1 MNYTFYDFMTLVG
14 SLGLFLYGMKIMS
27 EGLQKVAGNKL
38 RSALAT
44 MTKNRFTG
52 VLTGLFITAII
63 QSSSA
68 TTVMVVSFVNAGLL
82 NLLQSITVIMGSNI
96 GTTVTAW
103 IISLF
108 GFKVS
113 IAAFSIPLIA
123 ISIPFIFSSKSKRKS
138 IGEFILGF
146 AFLFMGLDLLKNSVP
161 DLKSNPEMLEF
172 LTQYTQSGFGSV
184 LIFLLIGTVL
194 TIVVQSSSA
203 TMAITLVMVSKGWI
217 SYELG
222 AAMVMGE
229 NIGTTITANIAAIP
243 ANVSAKRAA
252 LAHTTFN
259 IFGVIWMLFLFF
271 PFTNMITYLVT
282 NFGPGDPTQLTN
294 FTNGL
299 DAGTLKLI
307 TSDSKNLTT
316 EQFALREQLLDY
328 QVATSY
334 GLSLFHTMFN
344 LCNTFIMIWFV
355 KIIANIVTFV
365 IKKKDTDE
373 EFQLQFISTGLLST
387 SELSVLQAWKE
398 MKVYADRTLKM
409 FKITRELYYEQ
420 NENDFVKK
428 FSRIEKYESISD
440 RMEVEIAKYLTKVSD
455 GKLGEESKHQIHTM
469 LRIISEIESVS
480 DGCYNIARTIVRKR
494 DDKAVY
500 TKDMDANIDL
510 MMNLV
515 EGALQQMNESMENN
529 QISNEE
535 FNRSVNIET
544 EINNFRNQLK
554 LQNIADV
561 KAKKYD
567 YQASVTY
574 MDVIV
579 ECERTGDYIINVIEA
594 LNEATV
600 KN

>member
-1 MNYTFYDFMTLVG
+1 
-14 SLGLFLYGMKIMS
+14 
-27 EGLQKVAGNKL
+27 
-38 RSALAT
+38 
-44 MTKNRFTG
+44 MTKNRFAG
-52 VLTGLFITAII
+52 VLTGLFITALI

-82 NLLQSITVIMGSNI
+82 TLLQSITVIMGANI

-123 ISIPFIFSSKSKRKS
+123 LSIPFIFSAKSKRKS

-146 AFLFMGLDLLKNSVP
+146 AFLFMGLEMLKNSVP

-184 LIFLLIGTVL
+184 LIFLAIGSILTV
-194 TIVVQSSSA
+194 VVQSSSA

-217 SYELG
+217 SYDLG
-222 AAMVMGE
+222 AAMVLGE

-259 IFGVIWMLFLFF
+259 VFGVVWMLFLFY
-271 PFTNMITYLVT
+271 PFINMITWLVSE
-282 NFGPGDPTQLTN
+282 FGPGDPTQLTH
-294 FTNGL
+294 FTAGL
-299 DAGTLKLI
+299 DAPTLNLI
-307 TSDSKNLTT
+307 NSESKTLNT
-316 EQFALREQLLDY
+316 EQLALQHQLQNY
-328 QVATSY
+328 QIATSY

-344 LCNTFIMIWFV
+344 LINTFVMIWFI
-355 KIIANIVTFV
+355 KIIAKIVTFV
-365 IKKKDTDE
+365 VKKKATDE
-373 EFQLQFISTGLLST
+373 EFQLQYISTGMLST
-387 SELSVLQAWKE
+387 SELSILQAWKE
-398 MKVYADRTLKM
+398 LKVYAERTERM

-420 NENDFVKK
+420 NENEFVKK

-440 RMEVEIAKYLTKVSD
+440 RMEVEIARYLTKVTD
-455 GKLGEESKHQIHTM
+455 GRLSEESKHQIQTM
-469 LRIISEIESVS
+469 LRVVSEIESVS
-480 DGCYNIARTIVRKR
+480 DGCFNIGRTIVRKR
-494 DDKAVY
+494 DTKAVY
-500 TKDMDANIDL
+500 TKEMDANIDL

-515 EGALQQMNESMENN
+515 EGAIHQMKEAMENN
-529 QISNEE
+529 HVSNDE
-535 FNRSVNIET
+535 FNRSVNIEA

-554 LQNIADV
+554 LQNISDV
-561 KAKKYD
+561 KDNKYD

-574 MDVIV
+574 MDIIV
-579 ECERTGDYIINVIEA
+579 ECEKTGDYIINVVEA
-594 LNEATV
+594 LNEV
-600 KN
+600 SLNV

>member
-1 MNYTFYDFMTLVG
+1 
-14 SLGLFLYGMKIMS
+14 
-27 EGLQKVAGNKL
+27 
-38 RSALAT
+38 
-44 MTKNRFTG
+44 
-52 VLTGLFITAII
+52 
-63 QSSSA
+63 
-68 TTVMVVSFVNAGLL
+68 
-82 NLLQSITVIMGSNI
+82 
-96 GTTVTAW
+96 
-103 IISLF
+103 
-108 GFKVS
+108 
-113 IAAFSIPLIA
+113 
-123 ISIPFIFSSKSKRKS
+123 
-138 IGEFILGF
+138 
-146 AFLFMGLDLLKNSVP
+146 
-161 DLKSNPEMLEF
+161 MLEF

-420 NENDFVKK
+420 NETT
-428 FSRIEKYESISD
+428 
-440 RMEVEIAKYLTKVSD
+440 L
-455 GKLGEESKHQIHTM
+455 
-469 LRIISEIESVS
+469 
-480 DGCYNIARTIVRKR
+480 
-494 DDKAVY
+494 
-500 TKDMDANIDL
+500 
-510 MMNLV
+510 
-515 EGALQQMNESMENN
+515 
-529 QISNEE
+529 
-535 FNRSVNIET
+535 
-544 EINNFRNQLK
+544 
-554 LQNIADV
+554 
-561 KAKKYD
+561 
-567 YQASVTY
+567 
-574 MDVIV
+574 
-579 ECERTGDYIINVIEA
+579 
-594 LNEATV
+594 
-600 KN
+600 